1 MIAAAAV
8 TDPGLLSALVGNSA
22 AIRQQLNTALE
33 QQSTGLVSDSYSGLG
48 AGLQTSVNLAPAVQ
62 RNQVWQANIDQANAT
77 LGVTQSALSQ
87 IAAIATNFNAQVGAI
102 NYVGVSQVAS
112 IAASAKQALQQ
123 VADLLNTRSGDVFVF
138 AGQDSANPPL
148 PSTDPAVVGAALLAS
163 DTATAPFSTTL
174 GAKTPQV
181 EVGDGQFVSVGVL
194 ANQNTLTTSAAPTT
208 GSYMRDIMR
217 SLATLAPWQ
226 RDHRDLQ
233 RKRRAR
239 QRAIRPDRP
248 QDRARG
254 DADRIV
260 QAGIQRPGRRH
271 GGDADEGCGAA
282 DAIAGVIPGDR
293 RDEEPVA
300 GELPAGGVALPL
312 AAPSGRRDEPPG
324 HRAALVRVDDQAM
337 LQRREGAA
345 AAFRPIA

>member
-217 SLATLAPWQ
+217 SLATLAALTDGPTTQ
-226 RDHRDLQ
+226 ATALDVRIRLGSAITAISNESGALGSVQ
-233 RKRRAR
+233 SGLTARKTGLAAT
-239 QRAIRPDRP
+239 QIALSK
-248 QDRARG
+248 QVSNAQ
-254 DADRIV
+254 DADMAATLTKV
-260 QAGIQRPGRRH
+260 AALQTQLQASYQV
-271 GGDADEGCGAA
+271 
-282 DAIAGVIPGDR
+282 IAGMKSLSLVNFL
-293 RDEEPVA
+293 PVA
-300 GELPAGGVALPL
+300 
-312 AAPSGRRDEPPG
+312 
-324 HRAALVRVDDQAM
+324 
-337 LQRREGAA
+337 
-345 AAFRPIA
+345 